1 MCHAILT
8 GALVGIRLQCPVGP
22 QAHSLSS
29 AAHGNHV
36 GYNNRQKIPNSM
48 LM

>member
-8 GALVGIRLQCPVGP
+8 GALVGIRLQRPVGP
-22 QAHSLSS
+22 QARNLSS

-36 GYNNRQKIPNSM
+36 EYNNRQKIPNSV
-48 LM
+48 LI